1 MAVVSE
7 TWIQRQL
14 VNIVLALL
22 LAVLTVDVIPTAEY
36 QCFHFLADI
45 QDSLDSYLDFTGLWQ
60 GRYYLFAPDVRKENI
75 RVSAVIFYPNSTQ
88 VEWHSPHTKW
98 SSMKPW
104 EKW

>member
-1 MAVVSE
+1 MANKD
-7 TWIQRQL
+7 WIQRRI
-14 VNIVLALL
+14 VNLFLILL
-22 LAVLTVDVIPTAEY
+22 LTVLTLDVIPTAEY
-36 QCFHFLADI
+36 QCFHFLGNV
-45 QDSLDSYLDFTGLWQ
+45 QDGLDYYLDFTGLWQ

-75 RVSAVIFYPNSTQ
+75 RISAKIFYPNSTQ